1 MNSNPKAL
9 ISSAAEI
16 EAAFQKAK
24 DKLPRFPDTV
34 ALGGIVPPAKGNHG
48 WRADKGESQNNTS
61 GFSATGHRVLLLGPQ
76 VETQTKS
83 GIALVLKTAEAE
95 RSLSV
100 RAVVVEIGHDAWS
113 DKSTDYCEVGDTVLI
128 GQYTGLF
135 IKSEADGKEYRFL
148 NDLDIIARITKA
160 N

>member
-1 MNSNPKAL
+1 M
-9 ISSAAEI
+9 
-16 EAAFQKAK
+16 
-24 DKLPRFPDTV
+24 
-34 ALGGIVPPAKGNHG
+34 
-48 WRADKGESQNNTS
+48 
-61 GFSATGHRVLLLGPQ
+61 LLLGPQ

-135 IKSEADGKEYRFL
+135 IKSETDGKEYRFL